1 MSKKL
6 FVQRVGL
13 ISLTNFLI
21 SLSGILLLPIL
32 TKKLSIEE
40 YGIWVQVG
48 VTISLLP
55 VILNLGLPYAMIRF
69 LAAKKDKK
77 EIQEGFYS
85 VVAILLL
92 TSVTGSLLLL
102 LFSKPLAAMFLG
114 NRVDLINILSLM
126 IPIASLN
133 AVCLNF
139 FRAFQHIKRYTFFTF
154 LQTYI
159 MLVLVAWSLLSGH
172 GIFEAVLC
180 RLLSQIIIFLL
191 MTSLIVSNIGV
202 KIPNFLHIR
211 EYLNFGIPT
220 IPGNLSYW
228 IVEWSDRYVI
238 GYFLGLSFVGYYSPG
253 YGLGSLIR
261 MFVAPLGTLLLPVLS
276 KLYDENKIPEVKAY
290 LEYSLKYF
298 LMFAIPS
305 AFGISLLSKSLL
317 TSLSTSEIAFHGYL
331 VTSFVALSMILYG
344 VRSIIAQ
351 IILLVKKTKIT
362 GNIWMMAGGLN
373 LGLNIIFIPYFGII
387 GAAIT
392 TLMAYA
398 FALILTLH
406 YSFKY
411 LKFNIDFHF
420 ILKSIFASIIMSLV
434 IIKCN
439 PVGALNILIVI
450 GVCAIVYFIAL
461 LLLKGIKKEEIE
473 FFRQLLR
480 I

>member
-6 FVQRVGL
+6 FVQRIGL

-21 SLSGILLLPIL
+21 SLSGIILLPIV
-32 TKKLSIEE
+32 TKKLPIEE
-40 YGIWVQVG
+40 YGVWVQVG

-55 VILNLGLPYAMIRF
+55 VILNLGLPYAMVRF

-85 VVAILLL
+85 VAVIILFM
-92 TSVTGSLLLL
+92 SIIGSLLLL

-139 FRAFQHIKRYTFFTF
+139 FRAFQHIKRYTFFIF

-159 MLVLVAWSLLSGH
+159 MLVLVAWVLLSGH

-180 RLLSQIIIFLL
+180 RFLSQIIIFLL
-191 MTSLIVSNIGV
+191 MIFLIISNIRV
-202 KIPNFLHIR
+202 KIPNFSHIR

-220 IPGNLSYW
+220 IPGNLSFW
-228 IVEWSDRYVI
+228 IVESSDRYVI

-261 MFVAPLGTLLLPVLS
+261 MFVAPLGFLLPPVLS
-276 KLYDENKIPEVKAY
+276 KLYDENKITEVKTY

-351 IILLVKKTKIT
+351 IIVLVKKTKIT
-362 GNIWMMAGGLN
+362 GSIWLMAGIMN
-373 LGLNIIFIPYFGII
+373 LGLNLIFVPYFGIV
-387 GAAIT
+387 GAAFT
-392 TLMAYA
+392 TFMSYA
-398 FALILTLH
+398 FTLVLTIH

-434 IIKCN
+434 IIKYN
-439 PVGALNILIVI
+439 PIGALNIQITI
-450 GVCAIVYFIAL
+450 GICAIVYFVIL
-461 LLLKGIKKEEIE
+461 LLLRGIKKEEVK

>member
-55 VILNLGLPYAMIRF
+55 VILNLGLPYAMVRF

-85 VVAILLL
+85 VAVIILFM
-92 TSVTGSLLLL
+92 SIIGSLLLL

-351 IILLVKKTKIT
+351 IIVLVKKTKIT
-362 GNIWMMAGGLN
+362 GSIWLMAGIMN
-373 LGLNIIFIPYFGII
+373 LGLNLIFVPYFGIV
-387 GAAIT
+387 GAAFT
-392 TLMAYA
+392 TFMSYA
-398 FALILTLH
+398 FTLVLTIH

-411 LKFNIDFHF
+411 LKFNIDFRF

-450 GVCAIVYFIAL
+450 GVCVIVYFIAL
-461 LLLKGIKKEEIE
+461 LLLKGVEKEEVR
-473 FFRQLLR
+473 FFRELLR